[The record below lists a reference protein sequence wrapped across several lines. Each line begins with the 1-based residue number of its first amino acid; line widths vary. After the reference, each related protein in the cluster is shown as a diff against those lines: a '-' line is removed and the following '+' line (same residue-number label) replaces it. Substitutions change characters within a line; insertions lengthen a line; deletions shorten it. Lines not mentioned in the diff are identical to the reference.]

1 VQPPFN
7 EARLQELLTDFF
19 NKIGTKQTSARLILM
34 PLSVNIRP
42 VALRAL

>member
-7 EARLQELLTDFF
+7 EARLQELLTEVF
-19 NKIGTKQTSARLILM
+19 NKISTKQTSARLILM
-34 PLSVNIRP
+34 PLSVNVRP